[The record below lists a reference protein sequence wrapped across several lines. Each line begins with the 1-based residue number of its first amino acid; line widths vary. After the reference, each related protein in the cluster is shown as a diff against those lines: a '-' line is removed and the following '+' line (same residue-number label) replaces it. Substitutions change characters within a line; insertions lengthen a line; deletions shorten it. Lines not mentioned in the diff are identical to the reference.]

1 MLKVLKNLKESAI
14 SVLVIVILLCVQAA
28 TDLALPT
35 YTSKIV
41 NTGIQQGG
49 IENSAPE
56 YIAKSQMDNL
66 LKFTTDDEKILNDYE
81 LISEDSKH
89 YEKDVK
95 DYPEIANQEV
105 YKLKDINEEEQDTLN
120 QIIAKPL
127 LALSALE
134 APEEV
139 SKPDMDLML
148 AFVENDEDIL
158 NSYTLSE
165 DGNTYKIK
173 DIGSVEKGK
182 LNTSLINGL
191 LVKQMVSNEETAN
204 QIKSSMLENMPNA
217 QKTVMENMSLAEI
230 ISAMPEEQKEGL
242 LNTIEAKLPSTI
254 DTMIANLSD
263 SMLEQAAIQEVKLQY
278 QYLGANTDNIQNSYI
293 LLTGL
298 QMLGIALITMISAVT
313 IMLLSSRVAAKLGK
327 TLREKV
333 FKKVLSFSTEEFNG
347 FSTASLITRTT
358 NDIQQIQM
366 LLTILFRVIVYAPII
381 AIGGFIRVLFNS
393 DASMAWIIGLAVV
406 CIIIIVLT
414 LMIVALPKFKIL
426 QKLVDKLNLVS
437 REILTGSQ
445 VIRAF
450 NTEEREEKRFGKAN
464 LDLMKTQVFVNR
476 AMTIMMP
483 ALMLVMNC
491 ITVLIVWVGGHN
503 VNDGLMQVGDVM
515 AFIQYTMQIVMAFL
529 MISMISIMLP
539 RAMVSAG
546 RINEVL
552 ETDPKIKDK
561 DKTKEF
567 KEDKKG
573 YVEFKDVSFH
583 YPDADTEVIS
593 DITFTAKPGETTALI
608 GSTGSGKSTIV
619 NLIPRF
625 YDVTGGELLVDG
637 INIKDAN
644 QKELRKR
651 IGFVPQ
657 KGVLFSGTIESNIKY
672 GDENIPDE
680 KMIEA
685 AQIAQ
690 AEEFINTKPDKY
702 DEPIAQGG
710 GNVSGG
716 QKQRLSI
723 ARAIAIDPEIF
734 VFDDSFS
741 ALDLKTDKILREEL
755 AKRTKDKTVIIVAQ
769 RISTIM
775 NADQIIVLDEGKI
788 VGKGTHEELMKTCE
802 TYQQIALSQLSKEEL
817 ENGRE

>member
-14 SVLVIVILLCVQAA
+14 SVLIIVILLCVQAT

-41 NTGIQQGG
+41 NIGIQQGG
-49 IENSAPE
+49 IENASPD
-56 YIAKSQMDNL
+56 YIAKNQLDNL
-66 LKFTTDDEKILNDYE
+66 LKFTNEDEKILNNYE
-81 LISEDSKH
+81 LITATSKN
-89 YEKDVK
+89 YEKDLK
-95 DYPEIANQEV
+95 KYPEIANQEV
-105 YKLKDINEEEQDTLN
+105 YKVKDISNEERESLN
-120 QIIAKPL
+120 SIMAKPL
-127 LALSALE
+127 LAISVMK

-139 SKPDMDLML
+139 SKQNMDLML
-148 AFVENDEDIL
+148 NFIENKEEVL
-158 NSYTLSE
+158 NLYTLLE
-165 DGNTYKIK
+165 DGTKYKIK
-173 DIGSVEKGK
+173 DINNVEKGK
-182 LNTSLINGL
+182 LNSKLINGSIIN
-191 LVKQMVSNEETAN
+191 KMVANEEIAN
-204 QIKSSMLENMPNA
+204 QIKSSMLANMPEK
-217 QKTVMENMSLAEI
+217 QKKVMENMTLIEI
-230 ISAMPEEQKEGL
+230 ITTMPETEELEFFNKMKE
-242 LNTIEAKLPSTI
+242 ELPTRI
-254 DTMIANLSD
+254 DSMINNLPE

-278 QYLGANTDNIQNSYI
+278 QFLGANTDNMQNTYI
-293 LLTGL
+293 LIAGL
-298 QMLGIALITMISAVT
+298 QMLGIAAITMVSAVT
-313 IMLLSSRVAAKLGK
+313 IMLLSARVAAKLSK

-347 FSTASLITRTT
+347 FSTASLITRST

-366 LLTILFRVIVYAPII
+366 LLTILFRVVVYAPII

-393 DASMAWIIGLAVV
+393 NASMAWIIGLAVV

-450 NTEEREEKRFGKAN
+450 NTEEKEEKRFEKAN
-464 LDLMKTQVFVNR
+464 KDLMKTQVFVNR

-491 ITVLIVWVGGHN
+491 IAILIVWVGGHN

-529 MISMISIMLP
+529 MISMVSIMLP
-539 RAMVSAG
+539 RAIVSAG

-552 ETDPKIKDK
+552 EKEPKIKDK

-637 INIKDAN
+637 INVKDAN

-672 GDENIPDE
+672 GNENISDE
-680 KMIEA
+680 KMLES
-685 AQIAQ
+685 AQVAQ
-690 AEEFINTKPDKY
+690 AEEFINSKPDKY
-702 DEPIAQGG
+702 KEPIAQGG

-755 AKRTKDKTVIIVAQ
+755 AKRTKNKTVIIVAQ

-788 VGKGTHEELMKTCE
+788 VGKGTHEELLKNCE
-802 TYQQIALSQLSKEEL
+802 TYKQIALSQLSKEEL
-817 ENGRE
+817 ENGK